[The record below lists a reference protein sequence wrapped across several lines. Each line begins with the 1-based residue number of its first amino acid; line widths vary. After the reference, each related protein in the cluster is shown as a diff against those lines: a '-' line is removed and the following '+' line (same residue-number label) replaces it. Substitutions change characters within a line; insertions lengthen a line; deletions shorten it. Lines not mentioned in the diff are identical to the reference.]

1 MIERLSKHKQRLLF
15 ILAIETMIPYVLY
28 ALTQKQEFLI
38 LAGLVTVNNALIAY
52 FCFKIFGEYDK
63 NSVRVEEILGLETKS
78 ALLFGQLGIVTYDE
92 NHDITWQSDFFNEID
107 MELVGKN
114 IRKWQPILEENFNS
128 NVVTTISYENYQ
140 FEVYN
145 HVSKGVLYLKDV
157 TNFNELLEDYHRQQV
172 VYGYL
177 SVDNF
182 DETIASV
189 DEQKGALIQSKV
201 RYALVEWAKQFHII
215 IRRYRQENYAFVCN
229 EESYALLAKDKF
241 SILSKIRE
249 ISDEFNVVLGLS
261 IGISRH
267 EADLTLLDDQANDA
281 YSLALSRGGDQVVV
295 KAKGEGITYFGG
307 NSETR
312 SKASK
317 VKSRVITQSL
327 LSLFKE
333 AKSIY
338 IMGHKESD
346 LDSLGASIGLYY
358 LASTVEV
365 PTYVVVNPESM
376 EAKTKRAYR
385 KLSKD
390 PRFSDIFVLPN
401 KAIESFHQESLLV
414 MVDNHRYTLA
424 IDEALAHQASNVVV
438 IDHHRRG
445 EEFVDRPTL
454 TYLEPSASSTVELIT
469 ELYDYCEQ
477 TIHLEKEVASTMY
490 AGLLVDT
497 NNFRTRVGART
508 FKVAA
513 MLKDMNADM
522 NEAYGLLQDDFVSTI
537 RKAQLVQNTIR
548 LNQGVLISIGEEK
561 QLYDRAMLAKVG
573 NDILEINEIEAA
585 FVVGR
590 ISVQTVAISARS
602 TGNYNVQIVMEKMGG
617 GGHFSMAACQINDLT
632 IADVLSLLQEKI
644 NEYDKER
651 NDNK

>member
-1 MIERLSKHKQRLLF
+1 MIERLSKHKQWLLF
-15 ILAIETMIPYVLY
+15 ILAVEIMVPFMLY
-28 ALTQKQEFLI
+28 AIWQKQELLVI
-38 LAGLVTVNNALIAY
+38 GILVTINNILIAY
-52 FCFKIFGEYDK
+52 FCFRIFGEYDK
-63 NSVRVEEILGLETKS
+63 NSVRVEEILGIETKS

-114 IRKWQPILEENFNS
+114 LRTWQPLLEEHFNS
-128 NVVTTISYENYQ
+128 DEVVTISYQNYQ

-157 TNFNELLEDYHRQQV
+157 TNFNELLGHFHSQKI

-177 SVDNF
+177 SIDNF

-201 RYALVEWAKQFHII
+201 RYALVEWAKQYHVI
-215 IRRYRQENYAFVCN
+215 IRRYRQENYAIVCN
-229 EESYALLAKDKF
+229 EESYASLAKDKF
-241 SILSKIRE
+241 SILTKIRE

-261 IGISRH
+261 MGISRN
-267 EADLTLLDDQANDA
+267 EDDLTLLDDQANDA

-295 KAKGEGITYFGG
+295 KTKGQGIVYFGG

-333 AKSIY
+333 ATSIY

-346 LDSLGASIGLYY
+346 LDSLGASMGLYY
-358 LASTVEV
+358 LARTLEV

-385 KLSKD
+385 KLTKD
-390 PRFSDIFVLPN
+390 PRFSNIFVLPT
-401 KAIESFHQESLLV
+401 KAVENITKDSLLV
-414 MVDNHRYTLA
+414 FVDNHRYSLA
-424 IDEALAHQASNVVV
+424 IDETLAHQASNIVV

-445 EEFVDRPTL
+445 EEFVEKPIL

-477 TIHLEKEVASTMY
+477 PIQLDKDVASVMY

-548 LNQGVLISIGEEK
+548 LGHGVLISIGEEK
-561 QLYDRAMLAKVG
+561 QMYDRAMLAKVG

-590 ISVQTVAISARS
+590 ISEQTVAISARS
-602 TGNYNVQIVMEKMGG
+602 TGNYNVQVVMEKMGG
-617 GGHFSMAACQINDLT
+617 GGHFSMAACQLNDTT
-632 IADVLSLLQEKI
+632 IADVLTTLQEKI
-644 NEYDKER
+644 LEYDAER
-651 NDNK
+651 NEG